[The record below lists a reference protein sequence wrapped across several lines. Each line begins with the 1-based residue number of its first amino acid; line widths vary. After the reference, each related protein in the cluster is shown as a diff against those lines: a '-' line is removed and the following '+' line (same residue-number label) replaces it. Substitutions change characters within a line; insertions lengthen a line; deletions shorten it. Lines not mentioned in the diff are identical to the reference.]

1 MQSNE
6 SENNRRSPN
15 GILLLQFL
23 KNIGKSVLEVWML
36 YTRRLVPMMAAGVA
50 FYFLLG
56 LVPFLF
62 ITLAVSGYLFRRN
75 PDAFANLSTNLQ
87 GLLPPG
93 LGEKILAQIS
103 SAAANW
109 QTFGVLGLVALFFVS
124 MGLFESI
131 DWGINGA
138 MGARKRVGFLK
149 GRLIF
154 LAYVAGAILFF
165 SVAAVADHVFQ
176 IVLTA
181 PALEGLASYLRIP
194 RRMFSMGVFAVF
206 LFILYKTIPVRTP
219 KFYRGIVVA
228 MAIAAIWAY
237 LQKIGTSLTVNIT
250 RRHAIYGAL
259 AGGTVFLTWMYL
271 LALLILLGA
280 TILDVWERAMGKR
293 TQAPDTMDE

>member
-1 MQSNE
+1 
-6 SENNRRSPN
+6 
-15 GILLLQFL
+15 
-23 KNIGKSVLEVWML
+23 ML

-62 ITLAVSGYLFRRN
+62 ITLAIAGYLFRKN
-75 PDAFANLSTNLQ
+75 PGAYEVLSTNLM

-93 LGEKILAQIS
+93 LGEKILLQINT
-103 SAAANW
+103 AASNW
-109 QTFGVLGLVALFFVS
+109 QTFGVLGLLALFLVS

-138 MGARKRVGFLK
+138 MGTRKKVGFFK

-154 LAYVAGAILFF
+154 IAYVTGAILFF
-165 SVAAVADHVFQ
+165 SVAAVADHMIQ
-176 IVLTA
+176 LVLAA
-181 PALEGLASYLRIP
+181 PALENLVAYLKIP
-194 RRMFSMGVFAVF
+194 QRAFSMGVFAVF
-206 LFILYKTIPVRTP
+206 LFVLYATIPARTP
-219 KFYRGIVVA
+219 KLIHCFVVA
-228 MAIAAIWAY
+228 LVVAAIWGY
-237 LQKIGTSLTVNIT
+237 LQKMGASLTVNVT

-280 TILDVWERAMGKR
+280 TILDLLNRRGEG
-293 TQAPDTMDE
+293 PD

>member
-1 MQSNE
+1 MSDGDA
-6 SENNRRSPN
+6 P
-15 GILLLQFL
+15 LQL
-23 KNIGKSVLEVWML
+23 IKNIGKSILEIWML

-56 LVPFLF
+56 LIPFLF
-62 ITLAVSGYLFRRN
+62 ITLAISGYVFRQN
-75 PDAFANLSTNLQ
+75 PEAFANLSTNLL

-93 LGEKILAQIS
+93 LGEKILLQIS

-154 LAYVAGAILFF
+154 IAYVTGAIIFF

-176 IVLTA
+176 IVLAT
-181 PALEGLASYLRIP
+181 PALEGLASYLHIP
-194 RRMFSMGVFAVF
+194 RRLFSMGVFALF
-206 LFILYKTIPVRTP
+206 LFVLYETIPVRTP
-219 KFYRGIVVA
+219 RFFRGIVVA
-228 MAIAAIWAY
+228 LVIAAIWGY
-237 LQKIGTSLTVNIT
+237 LQKMGASLTVNIT

-280 TILDVWERAMGKR
+280 TILDVWERMAGKTSR
-293 TQAPDTMDE
+293 TAESTD

>member
-1 MQSNE
+1 
-6 SENNRRSPN
+6 
-15 GILLLQFL
+15 
-23 KNIGKSVLEVWML
+23 ML

-62 ITLAVSGYLFRRN
+62 ITLAISGYFFRTN
-75 PDAFANLSTNLQ
+75 PDALTSLATNLL

-103 SAAANW
+103 TAVGNW
-109 QTFGVLGLVALFFVS
+109 QTFGALGLVSLFFVS

-154 LAYVAGAILFF
+154 LAYVTGAILFF
-165 SVAAVADHVFQ
+165 SVAAVADHFIQ
-176 IVLTA
+176 IVLAT
-181 PALEGLASYLRIP
+181 PAFEGIASYLKIP
-194 RRMFSMGVFAVF
+194 RRAFSMGVFALF
-206 LFILYKTIPVRTP
+206 LLILYQAIPLRSP
-219 KFYRGIVVA
+219 KLIHALVVA
-228 MAIAAIWAY
+228 VAVAAIWGY
-237 LQKIGTSLTVNIT
+237 LQKAGASLTVNIT

-271 LALLILLGA
+271 LALLMLLGA
-280 TILDVWERAMGKR
+280 TILDVWERSGTGSGGSEQR
-293 TQAPDTMDE
+293 E